1 MPMSPKVKRALKKIL
16 LLFERILDAM
26 KATLKVKITRLQVGG
41 GVVAFKATRTHLLE
55 NCNKWKENLVVP
67 NLRYPILWLTTA
79 NVVHGLTNVVV
90 QPLTCRAEAEKARR
104 RRGFPSSS
112 HCILVNEAL
121 LLLSSTTLYAPLRLL
136 ENHPAVNQRRPLHHL
151 SRIICLRQWEKISPD

>member
-1 MPMSPKVKRALKKIL
+1 
-16 LLFERILDAM
+16 M

-41 GVVAFKATRTHLLE
+41 VAFKATRVELIYLKTVT
-55 NCNKWKENLVVP
+55 NGKKTFVFSYVVP

-104 RRGFPSSS
+104 RRGFPSSSSS